1 MDNYEIPLYIIHYQL
16 SIKIMENQEKK
27 LASLFQQLGNRNTIV
42 DTPDFRLKD
51 AVFSTID
58 ATSIIADIVDLFTLQ
73 FVRAQAEVVDALP
86 SSDYGFNEKEKLF
99 NYLQKKYKEKGFDTL
114 SDNEFTEG

>member
-1 MDNYEIPLYIIHYQL
+1 
-16 SIKIMENQEKK
+16 MENQEKK
-27 LASLFQQLGNRNTIV
+27 LASLFQQLGKRKSIV

-58 ATSIIADIVDLFTLQ
+58 ATSVIADIVDLFTLQ

-86 SSDYGFNEKEKLF
+86 NNDYGFDEKERVF
-99 NYLQKKYKEKGFDTL
+99 NYLEKKMKEKRFDTP
-114 SDNEFTEG
+114 SNDEFTEGW

>member
-1 MDNYEIPLYIIHYQL
+1 
-16 SIKIMENQEKK
+16 MENQEKK
-27 LASLFQQLGNRNTIV
+27 LTSLFQQLGSKSTIV

-58 ATSIIADIVDLFTLQ
+58 ATSVIADIVDLFTLQ

-99 NYLQKKYKEKGFDTL
+99 NYLEKKYKEKRFDAPL
-114 SDNEFTEG
+114 NDEFTEG

>member
-1 MDNYEIPLYIIHYQL
+1 
-16 SIKIMENQEKK
+16 MENQEKK
-27 LASLFQQLGNRNTIV
+27 LASLFQQLGKQKSIV

-58 ATSIIADIVDLFTLQ
+58 ATSVIADIVDLFTLQ

-86 SSDYGFNEKEKLF
+86 TNDYGFDEKERVF
-99 NYLQKKYKEKGFDTL
+99 NYLEKKRGKKQFDTPS
-114 SDNEFTEG
+114 SDEFTEW

>member
-1 MDNYEIPLYIIHYQL
+1 
-16 SIKIMENQEKK
+16 MENQEKK
-27 LASLFQQLGNRNTIV
+27 LVALFQQLGKQKSIV

-58 ATSIIADIVDLFTLQ
+58 ATSVIADIVNLFTLQ

-86 SSDYGFNEKEKLF
+86 TNDYGFDKKERLF
-99 NYLQKKYKEKGFDTL
+99 NYLEKKMSEKRFDTPEN
-114 SDNEFTEG
+114 DDW

>member
-1 MDNYEIPLYIIHYQL
+1 
-16 SIKIMENQEKK
+16 MENQEKK
-27 LASLFQQLGNRNTIV
+27 LVALFQQLGKQKTIV
-42 DTPDFRLKD
+42 DTPEFRLKD

-86 SSDYGFNEKEKLF
+86 SSDYGFNEKERVF
-99 NYLQKKYKEKGFDTL
+99 NYLEKKMREKRFNTP
-114 SDNEFTEG
+114 SDDEFTEGW

>member
-1 MDNYEIPLYIIHYQL
+1 
-16 SIKIMENQEKK
+16 MENQEKK
-27 LASLFQQLGNRNTIV
+27 LAALFQQLGTQKSIV

-58 ATSIIADIVDLFTLQ
+58 ATSVIADIVDLFTLQ

-86 SSDYGFNEKEKLF
+86 SSDYGFNEKERVF
-99 NYLQKKYKEKGFDTL
+99 NYLEKKMREKRFDTL
-114 SDNEFTEG
+114 KNDDLTEW

>member
-1 MDNYEIPLYIIHYQL
+1 
-16 SIKIMENQEKK
+16 MENQEKK
-27 LASLFQQLGNRNTIV
+27 LTSLFQQLGSKSTIV

-58 ATSIIADIVDLFTLQ
+58 ATSVIADIVDLFTLQ

-99 NYLQKKYKEKGFDTL
+99 NYLEKKYKEKRFDTPL
-114 SDNEFTEG
+114 NDEFTKG

>member
-1 MDNYEIPLYIIHYQL
+1 
-16 SIKIMENQEKK
+16 MENQEKK
-27 LASLFQQLGNRNTIV
+27 LAALFQQLGTQKTIV

-58 ATSIIADIVDLFTLQ
+58 ATSVIADIVDLFTLQ

-86 SSDYGFNEKEKLF
+86 SNDYGFDEKERVF
-99 NYLQKKYKEKGFDTL
+99 NYLEKKMKEKRFETPLED
-114 SDNEFTEG
+114 EFTEGW